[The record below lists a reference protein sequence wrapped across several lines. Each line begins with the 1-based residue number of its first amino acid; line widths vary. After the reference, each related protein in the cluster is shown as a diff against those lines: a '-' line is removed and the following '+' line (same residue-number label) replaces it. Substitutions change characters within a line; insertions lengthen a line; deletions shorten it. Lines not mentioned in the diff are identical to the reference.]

1 MKFPKIYLEIT
12 NVCNL
17 SCSFCRGTS
26 RDKAFMDVATFR
38 RYAEAL
44 RPHTDYLY
52 LHVMGEPLL
61 HPQLDKMIDTAADM
75 GFRVCLTTN
84 GTLLPD
90 RLAVLLARA
99 EAIYKVSVSLHSSMA
114 NGEGRMG
121 QRFDGYID
129 GCIDAAEALGR
140 HGIIAALRL
149 WNEDNPEAVG
159 KAQNGRNGE
168 VLDKLHKRFSAPWTP
183 NRRGYKLGEGV
194 YLEWGELFDWPTADG
209 SLPDYGPRSHC
220 FAMKDHVAVLCD
232 GRVLPCCIDC
242 DGVMPL
248 GNLNEK
254 PLSDIL
260 ADVPAQDFL
269 RSLAANHLDYPLCRH
284 CNFK

>member
-1 MKFPKIYLEIT
+1 
-12 NVCNL
+12 
-17 SCSFCRGTS
+17 
-26 RDKAFMDVATFR
+26 
-38 RYAEAL
+38 
-44 RPHTDYLY
+44 
-52 LHVMGEPLL
+52 
-61 HPQLDKMIDTAADM
+61 
-75 GFRVCLTTN
+75 
-84 GTLLPD
+84 
-90 RLAVLLARA
+90 
-99 EAIYKVSVSLHSSMA
+99 MA

-121 QRFDGYID
+121 QSFDGYID
-129 GCIDAAEALGR
+129 GCIAAAEALGR
-140 HGIIAALRL
+140 HGVIAALRL

-168 VLDKLHKRFSAPWTP
+168 VLAKLRTRFPDPWTP

-194 YLEWGELFDWPTADG
+194 YLEWGELFDWPTTDG

-248 GNLNEK
+248 GNLNDK
-254 PLSDIL
+254 SLSDIL
-260 ADVPAQDFL
+260 TDAPAQDFL
-269 RSLAANHLDYPLCRH
+269 RSLTANHLNYPLCRH